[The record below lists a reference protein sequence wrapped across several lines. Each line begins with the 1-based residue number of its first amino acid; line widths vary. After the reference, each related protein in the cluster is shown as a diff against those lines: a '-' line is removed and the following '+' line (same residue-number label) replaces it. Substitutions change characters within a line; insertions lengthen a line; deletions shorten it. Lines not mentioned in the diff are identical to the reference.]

1 MDSLCRICCIPAELL
16 AKVPGLGPIIR
27 MCCTSVGQKV
37 LMALT
42 GLALCGFLVAH
53 LSGNL
58 LLFAGEEQFNAY
70 AEKLHSMGALL
81 KMAEV
86 GLLATF
92 LAHLGLAIS
101 TTAMS
106 RRARHKQYAEKE
118 SKQGAFAIPNGGASN
133 WMLLTGLGIGAFVVL
148 HLVDLKFKI
157 RPGLDYSPAIQDG
170 VANEFAAVTLVLANP
185 VSAIVYGFAL
195 ILLGIHLSHGVRSA
209 LQSLGVS
216 HPKWDKLIEICS
228 MAFAWAIALGFIC
241 VLGWVALNS

>member
-1 MDSLCRICCIPAELL
+1 LDALCRICCIPAELL

-42 GLALCGFLVAH
+42 GLALCGFLVTH

-70 AEKLHSMGALL
+70 AEKLHSMGPLL

-86 GLLATF
+86 GLLTIF

-106 RRARHKQYAEKE
+106 RRARLKQYAEKE
-118 SKQGAFAIPNGGASN
+118 SKQEAFAIPNGGASS
-133 WMLLTGLGIGAFVVL
+133 WMLLTGLGIGAFVLL
-148 HLVDLKFKI
+148 HLVDLRFEL
-157 RPGLDYSPAIQDG
+157 RPDLDYSSATQDG
-170 VANEFAAVTLVLANP
+170 TDKAYATVHLVLSSP
-185 VSAIVYGFAL
+185 VSFVAYGVAL
-195 ILLGIHLSHGVRSA
+195 ILLGIHLSHGIRSA

-216 HPKWDKLIEICS
+216 HPRWDKLIEIGS
-228 MAFAWAIALGFIC
+228 MLFAWAIALGFLC
-241 VLGWVALNS
+241 VLGWVALTG

>member
-1 MDSLCRICCIPAELL
+1 MDTLCKFCCIPAELL

-27 MCCTSVGQKV
+27 MCCTSVGQKA

-42 GLALCGFLVAH
+42 GLALCGFLVTH

-58 LLFAGEEQFNAY
+58 LLFAGEEAFNAY
-70 AEKLHSMGALL
+70 AEKLHSMGPLL

-86 GLLATF
+86 GLLVTF

-118 SKQGAFAIPNGGASN
+118 SKQGAFALPNGGASN
-133 WMLLTGLGIGAFVVL
+133 WMLLTGLGIGAFVML
-148 HLVDLKFKI
+148 HLVDLRFTL
-157 RPGLDYSPAIQDG
+157 RPDLDYSSATPDG
-170 VANEFAAVTLVLANP
+170 VENPYATVHLVLSSPISFVA
-185 VSAIVYGFAL
+185 YGVGL
-195 ILLGIHLSHGVRSA
+195 ILLGIHLSHGIRSA

-228 MAFAWAIALGFIC
+228 MLFAWVIALGFMG
-241 VLGWVALNS
+241 VLGWVVLNS

>member
-1 MDSLCRICCIPAELL
+1 MDALCRICCIPAELL
-16 AKVPGLGPIIR
+16 AKVPGLGPIVR

-70 AEKLHSMGALL
+70 AEKLHSLGALL
-81 KMAEV
+81 KLAEV

-106 RRARHKQYAEKE
+106 RRARHKQYTEKE
-118 SKQGAFAIPNGGASN
+118 TKQGVFAIPGGGASN

-148 HLVDLKFKI
+148 HLIDLKFEM
-157 RPGLDYSPAIQDG
+157 RPGLDYTAVSEDG
-170 VANEFAAVTLVLANP
+170 VTNKFEAVTLVLANP
-185 VSAIVYGFAL
+185 FSLAVYGLAL
-195 ILLGIHLSHGVRSA
+195 VLLGIHLSHGIRSA

-216 HPKWDKLIEICS
+216 HPRWDKLIEIGS
-228 MAFAWAIALGFIC
+228 LFVAWAIALGFIC

>member
-1 MDSLCRICCIPAELL
+1 MDALCRICCIPAELL
-16 AKVPGLGPIIR
+16 AKVPGLRPVIR

-42 GLALCGFLVAH
+42 GLALCGFLVTH

-58 LLFAGEEQFNAY
+58 LLFAGEEAFNAY

-81 KMAEV
+81 KAAEV

-106 RRARHKQYAEKE
+106 RRARSKQYAQNE
-118 SKQGAFAIPNGGASN
+118 SKQEAFAIPNGGASN
-133 WMLLTGLGIGAFVVL
+133 WMLLTGLGIGAFLVL
-148 HLVDLKFKI
+148 HLVDLKFQV
-157 RPGLDYSPAIQDG
+157 RPDLVYPSASQDG
-170 VANEFAAVTLVLANP
+170 TNNAYAKVKLVLSSP
-185 VSAIVYGFAL
+185 VSFVAYGVAL
-195 ILLGIHLSHGVRSA
+195 ILLGIHLAHGVRSA

-216 HPKWDKLIEICS
+216 HPKWNKLIEIGS
-228 MAFAWAIALGFIC
+228 MVFAWAIALGFIC
-241 VLGWVALNS
+241 VLGWVVLNS

>member
-1 MDSLCRICCIPAELL
+1 MDALCRICCIPAELL
-16 AKVPGLGPIIR
+16 AKVPGLGPLIR

-42 GLALCGFLVAH
+42 GLALCGFLVTH

-58 LLFAGEEQFNAY
+58 LLFAGEEAFNTY

-81 KMAEV
+81 KAAEV

-92 LAHLGLAIS
+92 LAHLGLAVS

-106 RRARHKQYAEKE
+106 RRARSKQYAQKE
-118 SKQGAFAIPNGGASN
+118 SKQGAFALPSGGASN
-133 WMLLTGLGIGAFVVL
+133 WMLLTGLGIGAFLVL
-148 HLVDLKFKI
+148 HLVDLKFKL
-157 RPGLDYSPAIQDG
+157 RPDLDYATQDG
-170 VANEFAAVTLVLANP
+170 AYATVNMVLPSP
-185 VSAIVYGFAL
+185 VSFVAYSVAL

-216 HPKWDKLIEICS
+216 HSKWNKLIEIGS
-228 MAFAWAIALGFIC
+228 MLFAWAIALGFIC
-241 VLGWVALNS
+241 VLGWVVLNS